1 MVWVVE
7 LRPTTVS
14 IGLGFPNL
22 RAVPGS
28 VTDQVQ
34 KVGLGPFQVQLLFLV
49 GFSLL
54 FLPMVPIR
62 LEVNYMLG

>member
-28 VTDQVQ
+28 VTDQV
-34 KVGLGPFQVQLLFLV
+34 
-49 GFSLL
+49 
-54 FLPMVPIR
+54 
-62 LEVNYMLG
+62 